1 MPCTV
6 LYFVQMTRCKNLL
19 HSISYKHF
27 WLECCCVLTHMTQEF
42 SCISAPTS
50 RLIMDRQRMF
60 WFWNCNI
67 WRAWFVSIAEIG
79 KSGPY
84 TTPQPLYN
92 NRFVPS
98 HYPADPATTKDMQ
111 GDDFSDE
118 KLRENTNCTITIY
131 TNEKTRAIGFVSEW
145 LNAYEFLSRK

>member
-1 MPCTV
+1 
-6 LYFVQMTRCKNLL
+6 
-19 HSISYKHF
+19 
-27 WLECCCVLTHMTQEF
+27 MTQEF
-42 SCISAPTS
+42 SCISASTA
-50 RLIMDRQRMF
+50 RLIVDRQRMF
-60 WFWNCNI
+60 WVWKFNL

-84 TTPQPLYN
+84 TTPRPPYN
-92 NRFVPS
+92 NLFVPS

>member
-1 MPCTV
+1 
-6 LYFVQMTRCKNLL
+6 
-19 HSISYKHF
+19 
-27 WLECCCVLTHMTQEF
+27 MTQGF
-42 SCISAPTS
+42 SYISASTA
-50 RLIMDRQRMF
+50 RLIVDRQRMF
-60 WFWNCNI
+60 WVWNSNL

-84 TTPQPLYN
+84 TTPQPPYN
-92 NRFVPS
+92 NLFVPS

>member
-1 MPCTV
+1 MNISGWSIDVAWLTWLRSLVVSV
-6 LYFVQMTRCKNLL
+6 LQLL
-19 HSISYKHF
+19 DSL
-27 WLECCCVLTHMTQEF
+27 WTDRECFE
-42 SCISAPTS
+42 
-50 RLIMDRQRMF
+50 
-60 WFWNCNI
+60 FWNFNL

-84 TTPQPLYN
+84 TTPQPPYN
-92 NRFVPS
+92 NLFVPS